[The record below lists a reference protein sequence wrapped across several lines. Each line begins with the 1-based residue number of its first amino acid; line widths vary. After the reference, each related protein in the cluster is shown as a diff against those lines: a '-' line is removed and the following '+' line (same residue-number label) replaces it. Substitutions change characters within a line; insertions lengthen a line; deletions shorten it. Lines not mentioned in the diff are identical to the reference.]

1 MGFVVMQGI
10 FKPNMLPLE
19 EKKKVKNTLL
29 NVLVEPSQNKVV
41 KNFKAGSIT
50 IANARSNTIKD
61 VENTCTITKKSMSEK
76 SGEKNKVISNEIA
89 SIQSSNN
96 KLDNTV
102 HTLSEALSS
111 VDEAVIRGSGIK
123 AYDLIQKKKSYFCFN
138 GNNYF
143 VNSYSRPNNFPH
155 NIRSTKRYLL
165 HVTLIALDA
174 MLMDFAA
181 VR

>member
-1 MGFVVMQGI
+1 MWSRMGFVVMQGI

-19 EKKKVKNTLL
+19 EK
-29 NVLVEPSQNKVV
+29 Q
-41 KNFKAGSIT
+41 
-50 IANARSNTIKD
+50 
-61 VENTCTITKKSMSEK
+61 K

-123 AYDLIQKKKSYFCFN
+123 AYDLIQKKKSYFWF
-138 GNNYF
+138 
-143 VNSYSRPNNFPH
+143 
-155 NIRSTKRYLL
+155 
-165 HVTLIALDA
+165 
-174 MLMDFAA
+174 
-181 VR
+181 